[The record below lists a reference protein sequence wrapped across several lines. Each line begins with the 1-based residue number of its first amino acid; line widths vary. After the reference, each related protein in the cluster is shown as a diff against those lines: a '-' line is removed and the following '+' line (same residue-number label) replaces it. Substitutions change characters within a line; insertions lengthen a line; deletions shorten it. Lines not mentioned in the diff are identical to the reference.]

1 MIWYVSSK
9 QGSDTHDG
17 RSTLTAFKTLS
28 HAIAVAKAGDTIQV
42 APGAYDQNLPE
53 QVSRARAASLNVA
66 VEGAH

>member
-9 QGSDTHDG
+9 HGNDTHDG

-28 HAIAVAKAGDTIQV
+28 HAVAVAKAGDTIV
-42 APGAYDQNLPE
+42 IAPGAYDQNLPE
-53 QVSRARAASLNVA
+53 QVSRARAASLNVT

>member
-17 RSTLTAFKTLS
+17 RSTLAAFKTLS
-28 HAIAVAKAGDTIQV
+28 HAIAVAKSGDTIQI

-53 QVSRARAASLNVA
+53 QVSRARAANINVT